1 MFKKIFILI
10 SAFFVFFIFSFSP
23 VLAQTS
29 ANQPATTSSGVVS
42 LSNPLGTN
50 SIPTLIGRVI
60 DSVLG
65 IVGSLAL
72 IMFVYGG
79 LIWMTAAGNDQ
90 SVSKGKNI
98 LMWATIGLVV
108 IFSSYA
114 LVKFVI
120 QAIGA

>member
-1 MFKKIFILI
+1 MKFKKISL
-10 SAFFVFFIFSFSP
+10 FFLTLVFCFS
-23 VLAQTS
+23 V
-29 ANQPATTSSGVVS
+29 G
-42 LSNPLGTN
+42 LSVQAETIKLNNPLGATTTVQ
-50 SIPTLIGRVI
+50 TLVGRVI

-79 LIWMTAAGNDQ
+79 FIWMTASGNEQ
-90 SVSKGKNI
+90 SVTKGKNI
-98 LMWATIGLVV
+98 IMWAALGLVV

-120 QAIGA
+120 GAIGA

>member
-1 MFKKIFILI
+1 MKFKKISL
-10 SAFFVFFIFSFSP
+10 FFLTLVFCFS
-23 VLAQTS
+23 VD
-29 ANQPATTSSGVVS
+29 
-42 LSNPLGTN
+42 LSVQAETIKLNNPLGATTTVQ
-50 SIPTLIGRVI
+50 TLVGRVI

-79 LIWMTAAGNDQ
+79 FIWMTASGNEQ
-90 SVSKGKNI
+90 SVTKGKNI
-98 LMWATIGLVV
+98 IMWAALGLVV

-120 QAIGA
+120 GAIGA

>member
-1 MFKKIFILI
+1 MFKKIFI
-10 SAFFVFFIFSFSP
+10 FFSVFSIFLVFSFSSA
-23 VLAQTS
+23 LAQTS
-29 ANQPATTSSGVVS
+29 ANQPVASTSGVVS
-42 LSNPLGTN
+42 LSNPLGTS

-79 LIWMTAAGNDQ
+79 LIWMIAAGNEQ
-90 SVSKGKNI
+90 SVTKGKNI

-108 IFSSYA
+108 IFTSYA